1 VPSACLWSVPAAYS
15 PFVDIYTKPIEK
27 LTLDDIDEFL
37 MLDDDEVHRPKEG
50 LRVDYKQEPPDDL
63 ARVVAAFANAAG
75 GVVILGVVESDLA
88 PVRRDGFKRKG
99 QTKTRISNMISNK
112 LLAPRP
118 AFEVQ
123 VFPIPGS
130 ADHDLVVVRV
140 PQSDEAPHM
149 HVAGTVPV
157 RVADNI
163 VAAHIPE
170 IERLLRQRDS
180 FVHVGDPSGD
190 LPDHV
195 FVRAMFPGE
204 AKRARS
210 ETFLHFSLRA
220 TRARRQRL
228 DAPDEVQLETI
239 FREEGELPYQVVARR
254 RSYIEWRHDD
264 EAADFDRHW
273 IATEAGALGYRGQV
287 VRRGSIFLREVI
299 QDLHHCFR
307 SASRVLDH
315 RGDAG
320 RVEVGIA
327 LSLAN
332 LPIETVRDVAQRDLL
347 GVSEIERELVE
358 GSDPYVTTV
367 DASTLEEPGELIAD
381 ALFDQLRCR
390 GARVNHPILL
400 RAVRALGAGQEPG

>member
-1 VPSACLWSVPAAYS
+1 M
-15 PFVDIYTKPIEK
+15 VDIYTKPIDR
-27 LTLDDIDEFL
+27 LTLADVDEFL

-50 LRVDYKQEPPDDL
+50 LRVDYKAEPPDDL

-75 GVVILGVVESDLA
+75 GVVLLGVVENDLA

-130 ADHDLVVVRV
+130 SDHDLVVVRV

-157 RVADNI
+157 RVADNL
-163 VAAHIPE
+163 VAAHVPE

-190 LPDHV
+190 LPEHV
-195 FVRAMFPGE
+195 FVRATFPGE
-204 AKRARS
+204 TKRARS

-228 DAPDEVQLETI
+228 DAPDEAELETI
-239 FREEGELPYQVVARR
+239 FREEGGLPYTVAARR
-254 RSYIEWRHDD
+254 RSYVEWRHDD

-273 IATEAGALGYRGQV
+273 TATEAGALGYRGQV
-287 VRRGSIFLREVI
+287 ARQGRIFLREVI
-299 QDLHHCFR
+299 LDLHHCFR
-307 SASRVLDH
+307 TAVRVLDH

-320 RVEVGIA
+320 RVQLGIR
-327 LSLAN
+327 LSPAN
-332 LPIETVRDVAQRDLL
+332 LAIETVRDDYQRDLL
-347 GVSEIERELVE
+347 GVSEIEGELVE
-358 GSDPYVTTV
+358 GSDEFVTTV
-367 DASTLEEPGELIAD
+367 DTSTLDEPDELIAD

-400 RAVRALGAGQEPG
+400 SAVRALGAGRDPG